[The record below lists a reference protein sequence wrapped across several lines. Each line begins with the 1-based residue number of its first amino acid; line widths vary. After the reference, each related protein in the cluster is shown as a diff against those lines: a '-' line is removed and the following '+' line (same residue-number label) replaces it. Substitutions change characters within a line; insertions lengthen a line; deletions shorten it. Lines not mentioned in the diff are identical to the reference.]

1 MSEELTPTLTAIEET
16 ETMVAEVIAEAPV
29 DVAAPESVVEAVA
42 EVAEAEPPVEMVEAA
57 ASEAA
62 VVETVAAE
70 IEVPVA
76 EAVAPEAEV
85 TADEPVAAVEAE
97 APVAEAVAPEAEVTA
112 DEPVAAV
119 EAEVPVAET
128 SADAASIDDALPTSN
143 AATPRS
149 VDELAVG
156 MEIVGK
162 VKRIELYGAFVD
174 IGVGKDGLLHISQLG
189 KPDVR
194 NVEDVVKAGETL
206 TVYVMKIDKA
216 QGRIALSVTK
226 PLGMPWEAL
235 RIGLE
240 VTGTVIKLEAFGAF
254 VDFGAERP
262 GMVHVSEL
270 ANGYVKSPEDVVKV
284 GDSVTA
290 QIIKLDRK
298 KKRIDLSVK
307 ALTEREEKAAAK
319 AVREEI
325 MQDEKLPTAMELALR
340 RAMQGEDDG
349 FAPSSGRKGR
359 DYFERGERRA
369 RKQEMEREELFE
381 RTIKGHRG

>member
-1 MSEELTPTLTAIEET
+1 MSEELTPTLAADEATDSA
-16 ETMVAEVIAEAPV
+16 VAELTAEAPI
-29 DVAAPESVVEAVA
+29 DVAAPESVVEAAAPDAEVSVEAVEAVA
-42 EVAEAEPPVEMVEAA
+42 E
-57 ASEAA
+57 EAA
-62 VVETVAAE
+62 VVEA
-70 IEVPVA
+70 VA
-76 EAVAPEAEV
+76 EEAPAEAAAPEAEPV
-85 TADEPVAAVEAE
+85 AAAPAEEAVAEVEAPAEVAAPEAEPVAAEA
-97 APVAEAVAPEAEVTA
+97 APVEEAAPA
-112 DEPVAAV
+112 
-119 EAEVPVAET
+119 
-128 SADAASIDDALPTSN
+128 SN
-143 AATPRS
+143 AATPGS

-194 NVEDVVKAGETL
+194 NVEDVVKAGDTL

-216 QGRIALSVTK
+216 QGRIALSVSK

-284 GDSVTA
+284 GDNVTA

-307 ALTEREEKAAAK
+307 ALSEREEKAAAK
-319 AVREEI
+319 AVRDEQ

-340 RAMQGEDDG
+340 RAMQGEDSG
-349 FAPSSGRKGR
+349 YTPSSGRKGR

-369 RKQEMEREELFE
+369 RKQETEREELFE

>member
-1 MSEELTPTLTAIEET
+1 MSEELTPTPTAVEAT
-16 ETMVAEVIAEAPV
+16 ETTVAEAIAEAPV
-29 DVAAPESVVEAVA
+29 DVAAPESVVEAA
-42 EVAEAEPPVEMVEAA
+42 NEVPVVEAPVEMVEAV

-62 VVETVAAE
+62 VVEAVAAE
-70 IEVPVA
+70 APA
-76 EAVAPEAEV
+76 EPEAAAPEAE
-85 TADEPVAAVEAE
+85 PVAAAAEAE
-97 APVAEAVAPEAEVTA
+97 APVAEAEAP
-112 DEPVAAV
+112 AAV
-119 EAEVPVAET
+119 SDEQAVV
-128 SADAASIDDALPTSN
+128 TSN

-149 VDELAVG
+149 IDELAVG

-206 TVYVMKIDKA
+206 TVYVMKIDKE
-216 QGRIALSVTK
+216 QGRIALSVSK

-319 AVREEI
+319 AVREEQ

-340 RAMQGEDDG
+340 RAMQGEDIG
-349 FAPSSGRKGR
+349 YTPGSGRKGR